1 MGWKW
6 PWPLRLDVTDAPSID
21 AAVQAVLQRY
31 GRIDVLAN
39 NAGYALRGAVEEVD
53 VEAVRS
59 MFDTNVLGI
68 IRMVRAVAPIMRR
81 QVSGRI
87 VNVGSLAGKFG
98 TTRARLCPGRPE
110 RKLSVC
116 HPGGC
121 QSPAGYY
128 PTGYG
133 KTTRAARFSHPMVRV
148 SLSAGVPCF

>member
-1 MGWKW
+1 MIR
-6 PWPLRLDVTDAPSID
+6 PATAATAADTRRLIRALRM
-21 AAVQAVLQRY
+21 AVL
-31 GRIDVLAN
+31 VP
-39 NAGYALRGAVEEVD
+39 VEEVD

-110 RKLSVC
+110 QKLSVC

-148 SLSAGVPCF
+148 SL